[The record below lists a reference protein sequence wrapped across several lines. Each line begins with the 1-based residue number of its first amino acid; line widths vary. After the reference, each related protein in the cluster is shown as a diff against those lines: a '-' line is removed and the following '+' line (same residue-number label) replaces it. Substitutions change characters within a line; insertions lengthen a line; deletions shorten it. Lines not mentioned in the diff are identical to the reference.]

1 MEDPIVDDL
10 AFSLPDKQKIKLI
23 REEVTLSAKEI
34 KQKYPLLQHQNAIG
48 MGIMLFAVAMIVIL
62 SYFYWLGKISAWVLI
77 PWNAFWMAILHEL
90 EHDTI
95 HYMYFKRNKA
105 IQDFILLTVWLFR
118 PTTINPWF
126 RRHLH
131 FNHHRVSG
139 TRADIEERSVTNGEP
154 WSLKR
159 LISTPDLIV
168 GGILRMATLKKDII
182 EMVKSG
188 QMTREEALRLKKQ
201 NALGFLP
208 FGIFI
213 YLIWYVFLAHYA
225 IQGVTSWMHIP
236 YTSPDWIQAQFT
248 WINPLAAILIAPN
261 MLRQFCLHFIT
272 SNMHYYG
279 DVESGNIMQQTQILN
294 VWWLLPL
301 QLFCFNFGSTH
312 AIHHFVVGETFYIR
326 QLTVAR
332 AHRIMRDMGVRFNDI
347 QTFIRANRWTV
358 TYRH

>member
-10 AFSLPDKQKIKLI
+10 KFSLSDKQKIKLI
-23 REEVTLSAKEI
+23 REEVTLSAKEV
-34 KQKYPLLQHQNAIG
+34 KQRHPILQHQNTLG
-48 MGIMLFAVAMIVIL
+48 MAIMLVSCFMIICA
-62 SYFYWLGKISAWVLI
+62 SYFYLIGKLSAWVLI
-77 PWNAFWMAILHEL
+77 PWNAFWMGILHEL
-90 EHDTI
+90 EHDII
-95 HYMYFKRNKA
+95 HYMYFKKNKVV
-105 IQDFILLTVWLFR
+105 QNFMLLTVWLFR

-139 TRADIEERSVTNGEP
+139 TKADIEERSVTNGEI

-159 LISTPDLIV
+159 LISTPDLII
-168 GGILRMATLKKDII
+168 GGLLRMTALKKDII

-188 QMTREEALRLKKQ
+188 QMSREDALRLKKQ

-213 YLIWYVFLAHYA
+213 YILWYVFIIHYA
-225 IQGVTSWMHIP
+225 IHGFASILNIS
-236 YTSPDWIQAQFT
+236 YTSPTWIQSEFT
-248 WINPLAAILIAPN
+248 WINPLVVILIAPN
-261 MLRQFCLHFIT
+261 ILRQFCLHFIT

-279 DVESGNIMQQTQILN
+279 DVEPGNIMQQTQILN
-294 VWWLLPL
+294 VWWLFPL

-326 QLTVAR
+326 QLTAAR
-332 AHRIMRDMGVRFNDI
+332 AHRIMREMGVRFNDL
-347 QTFIRANRWTV
+347 QTFVKANRWS
-358 TYRH
+358 RD